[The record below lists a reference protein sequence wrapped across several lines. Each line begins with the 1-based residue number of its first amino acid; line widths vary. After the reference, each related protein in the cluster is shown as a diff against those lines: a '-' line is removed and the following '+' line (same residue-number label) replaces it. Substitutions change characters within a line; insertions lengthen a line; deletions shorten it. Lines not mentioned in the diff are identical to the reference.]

1 MEGEPAVLLKNEQF
15 STISSKVIY
24 RLGLLLNQAKYPAHE
39 TASISTHSGQIS
51 LAYLRS
57 QVRMR
62 SISV

>member
-1 MEGEPAVLLKNEQF
+1 MAGEPAVLLKNQQL

-24 RLGLLLNQAKYPAHE
+24 RLGLDFQWAKYAPHE
-39 TASISTHSGQIS
+39 TASISTHSEQIS